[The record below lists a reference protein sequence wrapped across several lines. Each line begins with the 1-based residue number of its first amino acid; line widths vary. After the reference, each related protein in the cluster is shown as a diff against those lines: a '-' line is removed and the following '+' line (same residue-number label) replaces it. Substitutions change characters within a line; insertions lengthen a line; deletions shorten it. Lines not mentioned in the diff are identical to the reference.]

1 MFSDSTSRSSGPEV
15 LCKKDVLKNFA
26 ILTEK
31 RPCWVLFLTLLK
43 ETPAQVFSYE
53 YCEIFKNSFFF
64 LWWLLLNFFTES
76 QKETVFSINRSVMRT
91 FKCPFP
97 VDLAFNMSIR
107 CSERTTQPETIF
119 FSVDFLVVITDQ
131 YFLFVYMQEK
141 LI

>member
-1 MFSDSTSRSSGPEV
+1 MNIVKYLRT
-15 LCKKDVLKNFA
+15 A
-26 ILTEK
+26 
-31 RPCWVLFLTLLK
+31 
-43 ETPAQVFSYE
+43 
-53 YCEIFKNSFFF
+53 FFVEH

-107 CSERTTQPETIF
+107 CSDRTTQPETIF